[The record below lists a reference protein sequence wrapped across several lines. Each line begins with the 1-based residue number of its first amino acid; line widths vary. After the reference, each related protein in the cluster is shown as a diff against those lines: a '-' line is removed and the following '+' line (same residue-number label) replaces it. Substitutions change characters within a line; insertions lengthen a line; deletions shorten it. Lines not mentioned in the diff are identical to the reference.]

1 MNKKELEQ
9 KTAVALSY
17 DVGDTAP
24 KILATG
30 KGYVA
35 ERMIEVAKQENVP
48 LHQDAKLANT
58 LSKLEVSGYN
68 FIFDSNIEEYTI
80 LLKDITKELEVT
92 ADSTDKN
99 ATVTINNVTKY
110 KEGNNIIEILV
121 VAENGDQKTYKIN
134 AINLNKEEVKDN
146 NVVFYVIILLETL
159 LIIGAVITT
168 LILKK
173 KGMLLLK
180 K

>member
-58 LSKLEVSGYN
+58 LSKLEIGDY
-68 FIFDSNIEEYTI
+68 IP
-80 LLKDITKELEVT
+80 KELYGVV
-92 ADSTDKN
+92 A
-99 ATVTINNVTKY
+99 
-110 KEGNNIIEILV
+110 EILV
-121 VAENGDQKTYKIN
+121 FVDRVEG
-134 AINLNKEEVKDN
+134 VKKR
-146 NVVFYVIILLETL
+146 
-159 LIIGAVITT
+159 G
-168 LILKK
+168 K
-173 KGMLLLK
+173 
-180 K
+180 